1 MVEPLDIVIVGSI
14 RLLVVG
20 GGVITGISGLNLGR
34 FTVVVYVGPSVPV
47 SVGTNIGTVK
57 TIRIRSFSKKNISKI
72 KHGKDSKSWHMG
84 MPPRGWHE
92 SVWSHRHA
100 HSAQMKFKRLCNLK
114 RQWQVALST
123 PHKI

>member
-14 RLLVVG
+14 RLLV